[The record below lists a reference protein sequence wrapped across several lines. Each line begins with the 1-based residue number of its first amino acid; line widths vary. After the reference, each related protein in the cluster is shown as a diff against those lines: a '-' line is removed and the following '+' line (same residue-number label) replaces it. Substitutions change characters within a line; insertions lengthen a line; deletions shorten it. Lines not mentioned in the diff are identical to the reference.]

1 MSLILK
7 EEVISEINSLI
18 DRTADENV
26 DTALDQLKQIIWNMD
41 TFSFETMETT
51 IDSLHEKLKKARKQK
66 KRWKR
71 KYLAMCGT
79 VMSMDIPKETNE

>member
-18 DRTADENV
+18 DRTADENI

-51 IDSLHEKLKKARKQK
+51 IDSLHEKLKKARKEK

-71 KYLAMCGT
+71 KYLKLIA
-79 VMSMDIPKETNE
+79 SSEANDYYKWSA